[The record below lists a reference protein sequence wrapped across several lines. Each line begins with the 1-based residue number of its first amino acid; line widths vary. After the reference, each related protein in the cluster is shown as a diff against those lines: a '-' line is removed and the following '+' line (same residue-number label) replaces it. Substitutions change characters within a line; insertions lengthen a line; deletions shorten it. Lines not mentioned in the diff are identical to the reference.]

1 MKKLLFVT
9 LAFLAVMTAWGQTVS
24 KNYPFSGFT
33 GVTASSTY
41 DIYITQGDSYQVEVT
56 CSKGMENYLKISC
69 IRNNLRLETD
79 FPRNFFRKDRQNKN
93 NVLTVRITM
102 PKLESLALSGVANA
116 KISGNF
122 KCDVFTLSMSGSS
135 NLDRINMNANTLK
148 YTISG
153 VSNVAVYGKFQN
165 AQGTV
170 TGSSDVAF
178 KADIADL
185 NGSISGAVD
194 FSYYGN
200 STNVILTI
208 SGSSDVSLNGKTDL
222 LDVKCTGACDLK
234 AKNIKAVQVIAAT
247 SGSSDCTVFATHSIK
262 ATAFGASK
270 IEYYGKP
277 KVSTINKSGSSS
289 IYKR

>member
-1 MKKLLFVT
+1 MKKLLLVA

-33 GVTASSTY
+33 GVTASSIY

-56 CSKGMENYLKISC
+56 CSKGMENYLKITC
-69 IRNNLRLETD
+69 IQNNLRLEAD
-79 FPRNFFRKDRQNKN
+79 FPRNFFHKERQK
-93 NVLTVRITM
+93 LTVRITM

-153 VSNVAVYGKFQN
+153 VSNATVYGKFQN

-170 TGSSDVAF
+170 TGSSDMAF

-185 NGSISGAVD
+185 NGSISGATD

-200 STNVILTI
+200 SINVTLKI
-208 SGSSDVSLNGKTDL
+208 SGSSDVSLSGKTNL
-222 LDVKCTGACDLK
+222 LDVRCMGACELK
-234 AKNIKAVQVIAAT
+234 AKDMKALQVIAAT

-262 ATAFGASK
+262 ATTFGASK
-270 IEYYGKP
+270 IEYYGNP
-277 KVSTINKSGSSS
+277 MVSTINKSGSSS